1 MRVFVTGASGWIG
14 SALVPEL
21 LAKGHDVVGLA
32 RSDASAEALGRAG
45 AEVVRGTLDDLGLL
59 REAAAASD
67 GVVHLAFKHDVAFS
81 GGFAEAAGA
90 DRAAVE
96 ALVGALGTTGRPFVL
111 ASGLLGLAPG
121 RVGTERDLPGTSES
135 PLHRRAQTARWVLE
149 QPGVRASVLRLP
161 PTVHGAGDN
170 GFIAFYVAA
179 SRAAGHAGYVGEARW
194 PAVHRSDAARLFVL
208 ALERAPAGSVLHAV
222 QDEGV
227 PFRDVAEAVGKGL
240 DVPVASLSPEEAA
253 VSYSWLAPMIAAD
266 SPASSALT
274 REALSWEPTGPGLL
288 EDLVHYLG

>member
-14 SALVPEL
+14 SAVVPEL
-21 LAKGHDVVGLA
+21 LARGHAVVGLA
-32 RSDASAEALGRAG
+32 RSDASAETLGEAG

-59 REAAAASD
+59 RETAAASD

-96 ALVGALGTTGRPFVL
+96 AMVGALGTTGRPFVL

-121 RVGTERDLPGTSES
+121 RIGTERDLPAASES
-135 PLHRRAQTARWVLE
+135 PIHRRAETARWVVE
-149 QPGVRASVLRLP
+149 QQGARASVLRLP

-170 GFIAFYVAA
+170 GFMAFYVAA
-179 SRAAGHAGYVGEARW
+179 SRAAGRAGFVGEARW

-208 ALERAPAGSVLHAV
+208 ALEEAPAGSVLHAV
-222 QDEGV
+222 HEEGV
-227 PFRDVAEAVGKGL
+227 PLRDVAEAVGKRLGI
-240 DVPVASLSPEEAA
+240 PVASLTPEEAA
-253 VSYSWLAPMIAAD
+253 VSYAWLAPLIAAD
-266 SPASSALT
+266 SPASGVLT
-274 REALSWEPTGPGLL
+274 RARFSWEPTGPGLL
-288 EDLVHYLG
+288 EDLVHYCE